1 MSARHA
7 LPAMPHSWSVAQ
19 WPASVFPGS
28 TAKARYL
35 IRAHKS
41 ELVAAGAIVR
51 VGRELVT
58 IGAKYIRW
66 LETKAHQVQDYH
78 CTANSSKR

>member
-1 MSARHA
+1 VSARP
-7 LPAMPHSWSVAQ
+7 LSLTVPHSWSVAQ

-28 TAKARYL
+28 AAKARYL

-41 ELVAAGAIVR
+41 ELVTAGAIVR

-58 IGAKYIRW
+58 IGSKYIRW
-66 LETKAHQVQDYH
+66 LETKASQVQDYQ
-78 CTANSSKR
+78 CTANSSKG